1 MFAIDNYDF
10 KGKRAIIRV
19 DFNVPLNEKG
29 EVTDDTRIRAAIPTI
44 KKVLEKG
51 GSVILMSH
59 LGRPKK
65 NPDPKF
71 SLEQIV
77 PAIEKRLGVKVM
89 FAGDCMGEKA
99 AEMAANLKPGE
110 VMLLENLRFYAE
122 EEGKPRGLA
131 EDATD
136 EEKKAAKKALK
147 EGPQKEFVKRLA
159 SYADCYI
166 NDAFGTAHRAHASTA
181 LIADYFP
188 NDKMFGYVMEN
199 ELKAIDG
206 IMLNPQRPFCA
217 ILGGSKVST
226 KITIIEN
233 LLEKVDVLILG
244 GGMTYTFAAAE
255 GGKVGNSIC
264 EPDQFQTALDI
275 LAKAKQKGVKV
286 VMSPD
291 ALIAD
296 AFSADAN
303 TDVAPANNIPD
314 GWEGVDIAEE
324 GKKVF
329 REEILK
335 CKTILWNGPVGV
347 FEIDKFATGSRAVAE
362 AIAEA
367 TSKAAIRWRAST
379 SSAWRTRFRMFRPAA
394 APCSNTWK
402 ARCFRVWR
410 RSANKPTF
418 RSRSEIKTRGVPA
431 WSDTPVVTK
440 YPNTMKKIILFAAT
454 IACMASCQNT
464 SKTPAIDLA
473 NFDLSVA
480 PNADFYEYA
489 TGGWQKNNP
498 LKPEYSRYGS
508 FDILRDNNEKRI
520 NELFSEMTKM
530 KAEPGSIE
538 QKISD
543 LYKMGLDSV
552 RLNAEGAAPV
562 KDAVGEILAIG
573 DRAQLTGAI
582 AGLHTAIANPFFS
595 VGVQADLMNSDI
607 NALYISQSG
616 LTMGDRDYYLDPEN
630 ENIRTAYKEYLGKL
644 FRLTGIPEADIEK
657 AVAGVMNIE
666 TKLAEKSWSNTEL
679 RDIPA
684 QYNPTAKAE
693 FEKTYDAID
702 WPAYY
707 KAMGIGDFDTIIV
720 TTKSSIANANDL
732 MKNAPLE
739 DIRYYLAAQYLDDAA
754 SYLSDDFQ
762 QASFD
767 FYGKAMAGQQEM
779 KPRWKR
785 AMSVPNGILSEAVGE
800 MYVAKYFPAKDK
812 ERMLGLVKNLQTAL
826 GQHIAALDWMSDATK
841 AKAQEKLAAFTVKIG
856 YPDKWKDY
864 STLAIDPSKSY
875 FENIVNASLWYTA
888 DNISKLGKPVDK
900 DEWHMSPQTVNAY
913 YNPTTNEICFPAAI
927 LQPPFYNPEAD
938 DAVNYGAIGVVIGHE
953 MTHGFDDQGR
963 NFDKD
968 GNMNNWWTDE
978 DAAAFKAKTDIL
990 VKQFDAIEV
999 LPAKEGQPAIF
1010 ANGALSLGEN
1020 IADQGGLRVAR
1031 TAYRNSLAG
1040 TEPAPIDGFTADQRF
1055 YLAYA
1060 TLWAQNIR
1068 DEEIA
1073 RLTKLDVHSLGKWRV
1088 NATLR
1093 NLQDFYDAFSM
1104 TDGEM
1109 FMPEEERV
1117 VIW

>member
-1 MFAIDNYDF
+1 
-10 KGKRAIIRV
+10 
-19 DFNVPLNEKG
+19 
-29 EVTDDTRIRAAIPTI
+29 
-44 KKVLEKG
+44 
-51 GSVILMSH
+51 
-59 LGRPKK
+59 
-65 NPDPKF
+65 
-71 SLEQIV
+71 
-77 PAIEKRLGVKVM
+77 
-89 FAGDCMGEKA
+89 
-99 AEMAANLKPGE
+99 
-110 VMLLENLRFYAE
+110 
-122 EEGKPRGLA
+122 
-131 EDATD
+131 
-136 EEKKAAKKALK
+136 
-147 EGPQKEFVKRLA
+147 
-159 SYADCYI
+159 
-166 NDAFGTAHRAHASTA
+166 
-181 LIADYFP
+181 
-188 NDKMFGYVMEN
+188 
-199 ELKAIDG
+199 
-206 IMLNPQRPFCA
+206 
-217 ILGGSKVST
+217 
-226 KITIIEN
+226 
-233 LLEKVDVLILG
+233 
-244 GGMTYTFAAAE
+244 
-255 GGKVGNSIC
+255 
-264 EPDQFQTALDI
+264 
-275 LAKAKQKGVKV
+275 
-286 VMSPD
+286 
-291 ALIAD
+291 
-296 AFSADAN
+296 
-303 TDVAPANNIPD
+303 
-314 GWEGVDIAEE
+314 
-324 GKKVF
+324 
-329 REEILK
+329 
-335 CKTILWNGPVGV
+335 
-347 FEIDKFATGSRAVAE
+347 
-362 AIAEA
+362 
-367 TSKAAIRWRAST
+367 
-379 SSAWRTRFRMFRPAA
+379 
-394 APCSNTWK
+394 
-402 ARCFRVWR
+402 
-410 RSANKPTF
+410 
-418 RSRSEIKTRGVPA
+418 
-431 WSDTPVVTK
+431 
-440 YPNTMKKIILFAAT
+440 
-454 IACMASCQNT
+454 MASCQNT

-573 DRAQLTGAI
+573 DRAQLT
-582 AGLHTAIANPFFS
+582 
-595 VGVQADLMNSDI
+595 
-607 NALYISQSG
+607 
-616 LTMGDRDYYLDPEN
+616 EN

-644 FRLTGIPEADIEK
+644 FRLAGIPEADIEK

-968 GNMNNWWTDE
+968 GNMNNWWTEE

-999 LPAKEGQPAIF
+999 LPAKDDQPAIM
-1010 ANGALSLGEN
+1010 ANGSLSLGEN
-1020 IADQGGLRVAR
+1020 IADQGGLRVSH
-1031 TAYRNSLAG
+1031 TAFRNSLNG